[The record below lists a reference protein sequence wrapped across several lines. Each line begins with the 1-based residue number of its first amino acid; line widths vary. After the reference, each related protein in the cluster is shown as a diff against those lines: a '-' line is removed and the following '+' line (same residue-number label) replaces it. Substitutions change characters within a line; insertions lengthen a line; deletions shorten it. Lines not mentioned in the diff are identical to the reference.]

1 MIVWLG
7 ICLLLVMASLILALF
22 AATRLDLLK
31 RQNELMQRE
40 ISLLRQEYQ
49 RLQEQ
54 VRAFPQIETS
64 PAPESASRADKPPI
78 ASTEPEAEL
87 RAQMQQLEKLLQT
100 YAQENEGLYPPS
112 VMMLRRFADRQGHQ
126 RIVENPYT
134 HRRNP
139 LVSEDV
145 CLDISRQPVDEGL
158 AEHAGRLL
166 FQARLDPQ
174 GEGRGFTLAAFDGQG
189 VLLKNPDG
197 SVLTLSYPANT
208 PV

>member
-22 AATRLDLLK
+22 ATTRLDLLK

-40 ISLLRQEYQ
+40 ISQLRQEYQ

-54 VRAFPQIETS
+54 VQAFPQPEAASAAPPSRSEPTS
-64 PAPESASRADKPPI
+64 PPP
-78 ASTEPEAEL
+78 EPEAAL
-87 RAQMQQLEKLLQT
+87 QDQLAQLAQLVQT
-100 YAQENEGLYPPS
+100 YAAENEGQYPQS
-112 VMMLRRFADRQGHQ
+112 IAMLRRFADRQGHQ

-166 FQARLDPQ
+166 FQARLDSQ
-174 GEGRGFTLAAFDGQG
+174 GEGRGFTLAAFDAQG
-189 VLLKNPDG
+189 LLLKNPDG
-197 SVLTLSYPANT
+197 TALTLSYPET
-208 PV
+208 PAS